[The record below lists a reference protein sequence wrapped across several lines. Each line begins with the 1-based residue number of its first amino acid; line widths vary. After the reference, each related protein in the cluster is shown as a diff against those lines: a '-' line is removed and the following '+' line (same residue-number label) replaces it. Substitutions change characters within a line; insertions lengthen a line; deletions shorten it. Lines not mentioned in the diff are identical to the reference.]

1 MRPRTYVVK
10 KATAKSRWPAGKGD
24 AGKTEIHS
32 DITSCVCQDRSYLA
46 KVPETSTCETPD
58 PQRCR
63 LHSKQCLLSTSEK
76 QAASLHV
83 LKREYIVWKAW
94 RQFSM
99 CSGMLRM
106 FQAHSGL
113 WKCLQMDLP
122 SGGESCA
129 NAPLHIHR
137 TLRPPP
143 SVSTDE
149 RMKLGAKHNSL
160 KL

>member
-1 MRPRTYVVK
+1 MRPRTYVAREV
-10 KATAKSRWPAGKGD
+10 TAKGHGPTGKGD

-32 DITSCVCQDRSYLA
+32 DITSCVCQDQNYLA

-58 PQRCR
+58 PQRRR
-63 LHSKQCLLSTSEK
+63 LLSKQCLLSTSEK

-83 LKREYIVWKAW
+83 LKREYIGWKAW
-94 RQFSM
+94 LHFSM

-106 FQAHSGL
+106 FQTHSGL
-113 WKCLQMDLP
+113 WKMDLP
-122 SGGESCA
+122 TGGKSCT
-129 NAPLHIHR
+129 NAPLQIHC

-149 RMKLGAKHNSL
+149 RMKLGAKHVV
-160 KL
+160 